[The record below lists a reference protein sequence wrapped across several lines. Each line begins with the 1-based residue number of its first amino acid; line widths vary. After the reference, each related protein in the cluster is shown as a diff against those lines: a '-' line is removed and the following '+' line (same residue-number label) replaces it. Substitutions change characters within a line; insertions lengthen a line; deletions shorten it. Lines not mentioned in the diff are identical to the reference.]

1 MSTAVRKFKYP
12 DLCEHLALEVTK
24 MTGVQLGDK
33 QRSMVQTRLTK
44 RVQDLGYR
52 TLDDYQVYYEGNEK
66 AEIQHIVSLLTTHYT
81 YFFRE
86 FSHFEF
92 LSEKALPALVPEI
105 RKRADKTL
113 NVWSAAASRGQEVY
127 SLAMYLKYHLQSYG
141 ADLKF
146 RILGTDVDEQ
156 SIRIARNGVYPRRE
170 IREVPLAYLGNHWAR
185 GTGDIAEFVKAKG
198 SIRDAVRFE
207 QANLLDFK
215 DRFEGQKFDIIFCRN
230 VFIYFTP
237 EQIRTSTAMLLRHL
251 EPQGYFFIGIS
262 ETLNGLGFDLKS
274 EGPSIYRAREKEA
287 QTTPVIPIREGIQVP
302 ESGTRP
308 IRVFCVDDSP
318 SVHSLMKQILKSEHG
333 FEIAGSAV
341 NGIDAAEKLKKLENV
356 DVVTLDI
363 HMPEQNGVEYLEK
376 NFSLHHPPV
385 VMVSSVSRDQSDLA
399 MRTLELGA
407 SDFIEKPALNKL
419 QERGEEIRAKLK
431 SAILLKRAGGSKPV
445 DLDSQF
451 KKKLEIANPE
461 SKARVLV
468 TGMGQMK
475 KTASFLREL
484 DGVQPPAYLL
494 FEGVEGNL
502 PAIAAQLSKM
512 SGRAVSAPDSV
523 VAKAKP
529 GEIWVLDYHKALAVL
544 PSLHGSDR
552 VGVGVLG
559 ELGRS
564 ASQLLKTWHFG
575 QLLLEDLGEG
585 KGTESLQLYAT
596 DVFPYTSFA
605 FMGTEFFGKN

>member
-1 MSTAVRKFKYP
+1 
-12 DLCEHLALEVTK
+12 
-24 MTGVQLGDK
+24 
-33 QRSMVQTRLTK
+33 
-44 RVQDLGYR
+44 
-52 TLDDYQVYYEGNEK
+52 
-66 AEIQHIVSLLTTHYT
+66 
-81 YFFRE
+81 
-86 FSHFEF
+86 
-92 LSEKALPALVPEI
+92 
-105 RKRADKTL
+105 
-113 NVWSAAASRGQEVY
+113 
-127 SLAMYLKYHLQSYG
+127 MYMKYHLQSYG

-376 NFSLHHPPV
+376 NFSLHHPPF

-399 MRTLELGA
+399 MRTLEL
-407 SDFIEKPALNKL
+407 
-419 QERGEEIRAKLK
+419 
-431 SAILLKRAGGSKPV
+431 
-445 DLDSQF
+445 
-451 KKKLEIANPE
+451 
-461 SKARVLV
+461 
-468 TGMGQMK
+468 
-475 KTASFLREL
+475 
-484 DGVQPPAYLL
+484 
-494 FEGVEGNL
+494 
-502 PAIAAQLSKM
+502 
-512 SGRAVSAPDSV
+512 
-523 VAKAKP
+523 
-529 GEIWVLDYHKALAVL
+529 
-544 PSLHGSDR
+544 
-552 VGVGVLG
+552 
-559 ELGRS
+559 
-564 ASQLLKTWHFG
+564 
-575 QLLLEDLGEG
+575 
-585 KGTESLQLYAT
+585 
-596 DVFPYTSFA
+596 
-605 FMGTEFFGKN
+605 

>member
-1 MSTAVRKFKYP
+1 MSTAARKFRYQ

-33 QRSMVQTRLTK
+33 QRSMVQTRLNK

-52 TLDDYQVYYEGNEK
+52 TIEDYQAYYENNEK
-66 AEIQHIVSLLTTHYT
+66 SEIQHIVSLLTTHYT

-92 LSEKALPALVPEI
+92 ISEKALPALVPEI

-127 SLAMYLKYHLQSYG
+127 SLAMYLKYHLQTYG
-141 ADLKF
+141 SDLKF

-156 SIRIARNGVYPRRE
+156 SVRIARNGVYPRRE

-198 SIRDAVRFE
+198 PLRECVRFE
-207 QANLLDFK
+207 QANLLDLK
-215 DRFEGQKFDIIFCRN
+215 DHFEGQKFDIIFCRN

-237 EQIRTSTAMLLRHL
+237 DQIRTSTAMLLRHL

-262 ETLNGLGFDLKS
+262 ESLNGLGFDLKS
-274 EGPSIYRAREKEA
+274 EGPSIYKAQEKVVQTA
-287 QTTPVIPIREGIQVP
+287 QVVPIREGATAGSAEP
-302 ESGTRP
+302 RP

-318 SVHSLMKQILKSEHG
+318 SVHSLFKQILKREHG
-333 FEIAGSAV
+333 FEIVGSAV
-341 NGIDAAEKLKKLENV
+341 NGIDAAEKLKTIQNV

-376 NFSLHHPPV
+376 SFSLQHPPV

-431 SAILLKRAGGSKPV
+431 SAILLKRTGVQKRV
-445 DLDSQF
+445 ELDSQF
-451 KKKLEIANPE
+451 KKSLEIKNPE
-461 SKARVLV
+461 TKARVLV
-468 TGMGQMK
+468 TGMGHLK
-475 KTASFLREL
+475 KTAAFLSEL
-484 DGVQPPAYLL
+484 EGVQPPVYLL

-502 PAIAAQLSKM
+502 PAIAEQLSKTI
-512 SGRAVSAPDSV
+512 GRKVAAPEGINS
-523 VAKAKP
+523 KAKP
-529 GEIWVLDYHKALAVL
+529 GEIWVLDYHKALSLL
-544 PSLHGSDR
+544 PGLHGQDR
-552 VGVGVLG
+552 VGVAVLG
-559 ELGRS
+559 ELGKS
-564 ASQLLKTWHFG
+564 ASQHLKSWHFG
-575 QLLLEDLGEG
+575 QLLLEDLGDG

-605 FMGTEFFGKN
+605 FIGSEFFGKS

>member
-1 MSTAVRKFKYP
+1 MSTAVRKFRYP

-33 QRSMVQTRLTK
+33 QRSMVQTRLNK

-52 TLDDYQVYYEGNEK
+52 TIDDYQAYYESNEK
-66 AEIQHIVSLLTTHYT
+66 SEIQHIVSLLTTHYT

-92 LSEKALPALVPEI
+92 ISEQALPALVPEL

-127 SLAMYLKYHLQSYG
+127 SLAMYLKYHLQTHGS
-141 ADLKF
+141 DLKF

-198 SIRDAVRFE
+198 TLRDCVRFE

-237 EQIRTSTAMLLRHL
+237 DQIRTSTAMLLRHL

-274 EGPSIYRAREKEA
+274 EGPSIYRLRQKEEA
-287 QTTPVIPIREGIQVP
+287 MSAVIPIREGVAVP
-302 ESGTRP
+302 QGGVRP

-318 SVHSLMKQILKSEHG
+318 SVHSLMKQILKTEHG
-333 FEIAGSAV
+333 FEIVGTAV
-341 NGIDAAEKLKKLENV
+341 NGVDAAEKLKNLPNV

-376 NFSLHHPPV
+376 HFSSQHPPV
-385 VMVSSVSRDQSDLA
+385 VMVSSVSRDQSEVA

-431 SAILLKRAGGSKPV
+431 SAILMRRTGLNQPV

-451 KKKLEIANPE
+451 KKRLEIKNPGT
-461 SKARVLV
+461 KARVLV
-468 TGMGQMK
+468 TGMGHLK
-475 KTASFLREL
+475 KTSSFLQEL
-484 DGVQPPAYLL
+484 DGVQPPVYLL

-502 PAIAAQLSKM
+502 SAIADQVSKI
-512 SGRAVSAPDSV
+512 SGRKVVAPDAIFS
-523 VAKAKP
+523 KAKP
-529 GEIWVLDYHKALAVL
+529 GEVWVLDYHKALAVL
-544 PSLHGSDR
+544 PGLHGADR
-552 VGVGVLG
+552 IGIGVFG
-559 ELGRS
+559 ELGKS
-564 ASQLLKTWHFG
+564 ASQALKSWHFG

-596 DVFPYTSFA
+596 DVFPFTSFA